1 MPSMLAERNVEP
13 WRRRLYLPAYQVR
26 DAARYSGT
34 APQTVSYWR
43 YRGGEL
49 GPALPGR
56 VKRQPLSYLDLIEV
70 AFVATF
76 RGLGVPLQRIRKARA
91 YAAQVLNSEY
101 PFAEYKWLTE
111 GHHVMLDLCELE
123 DDATID
129 SLVVGDSSGQ
139 ITWEEIV
146 GERFAQFDYEQDL
159 ALIWHVRGRSNP
171 VTIDPRISFGAPT
184 VGGIPT
190 WVLGGRWRAG
200 ESISD
205 IQDDL
210 GLSEEEISHGLDFEG
225 IRLAA

>member
-1 MPSMLAERNVEP
+1 M
-13 WRRRLYLPAYQVR
+13 
-26 DAARYSGT
+26 
-34 APQTVSYWR
+34 
-43 YRGGEL
+43 
-49 GPALPGR
+49 
-56 VKRQPLSYLDLIEV
+56 KRQPLSYLDLIEV

-101 PFAEYKWLTE
+101 PFAEYKWFTE
-111 GHHVMLDLCELE
+111 GHHAMLDLRELE

-129 SLVVGDSSGQ
+129 SLVVGDAGGQ

-159 ALIWHVRGRSNP
+159 ALLWHVRGRNNP
-171 VTIDPRISFGAPT
+171 VRIDPRISFGAPT

-200 ESISD
+200 ESIPD